1 MFVIICINTRRS
13 CWFATVFMM
22 MYEIL
27 KFVNS
32 NKKFKPIFKLVVIQ
46 LSYLNDEIL
55 EALCSDL
62 LGILVF
68 INCQKSFDKIGC
80 TKLTQKFKVVVF
92 PWSFCY
98 LALDAI
104 SWVVCRGMT
113 ICILLYLQCHKIC
126 HKDRCSY
133 VGKRKIIHT
142 TTSREILKK
151 ILNNVEVI
159 F

>member
-1 MFVIICINTRRS
+1 
-13 CWFATVFMM
+13 MM

-46 LSYLNDEIL
+46 LLYLNDEIL

-92 PWSFCY
+92 P
-98 LALDAI
+98 
-104 SWVVCRGMT
+104 
-113 ICILLYLQCHKIC
+113 
-126 HKDRCSY
+126 
-133 VGKRKIIHT
+133 
-142 TTSREILKK
+142 
-151 ILNNVEVI
+151 
-159 F
+159 